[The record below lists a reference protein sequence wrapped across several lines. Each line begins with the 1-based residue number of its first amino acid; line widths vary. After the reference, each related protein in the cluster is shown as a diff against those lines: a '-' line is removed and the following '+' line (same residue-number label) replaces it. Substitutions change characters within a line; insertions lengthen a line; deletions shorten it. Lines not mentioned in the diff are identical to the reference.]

1 MNFLNK
7 LYTVESVRRS
17 QEGASYDLRLNPD
30 HIIYR
35 AHFPG
40 EPITPGV
47 CILQMGIELLSDA
60 LGEEVE
66 LQEAK
71 SVKFLNI
78 LRPDGTPVHVDVRIQ
93 EESEEGVKA
102 QLVFFTPENPIAK
115 LSILCRNLAK
125 QA

>member
-7 LYTVESVRRS
+7 LFFIDAATRS
-17 QEGASYDLRLNPD
+17 QERTSYALRLNPG
-30 HIIYR
+30 HIIYQ

-47 CILQMGIELLSDA
+47 CILQMGVELLSDA
-60 LGEEVE
+60 LGREVE
-66 LQEAK
+66 LKEAK

-78 LRPDGTPVHVDVRIQ
+78 LRPDGTPLSADVCIQ
-93 EESEEGVKA
+93 ADNEEGVKE
-102 QLVFFTPENPIAK
+102 QIVFSTPENLIAK

-125 QA
+125 

>member
-7 LYTVESVRRS
+7 LYTIDSVSASEEGRS
-17 QEGASYDLRLNPD
+17 YTLRLNPG
-30 HIIYR
+30 HVIYQ

-47 CILQMGIELLSDA
+47 CILQMGVELLSDA
-60 LGEEVE
+60 LGREVE
-66 LQEAK
+66 LKEAR

-78 LRPDGTPVHVDVRIQ
+78 LRPDGTPVHTDVRIQ
-93 EESEEGVKA
+93 AESEEGVKA
-102 QLVFFTPENPIAK
+102 QITFSKAEILIAK

-125 QA
+125 